1 MLQQSQPH
9 NIAED
14 PEDVPQAADFKL
26 NERAFET
33 MLDRTWQS
41 DQAQQIDVSSTLRGE
56 SVSKS
61 GPLLPWPK
69 LIHAPAATVPTLV
82 L

>member
-14 PEDVPQAADFKL
+14 REDVPQAADL

-33 MLDRTWQS
+33 MLDRTCQS
-41 DQAQQIDVSSTLRGE
+41 DQA
-56 SVSKS
+56 
-61 GPLLPWPK
+61 
-69 LIHAPAATVPTLV
+69 
-82 L
+82 